1 MVNCISSS
9 SLRFVRL
16 ASMEGGQKGQ
26 RCERS
31 TQRKRSMSER
41 RDEFDEEER
50 RSLDFDLE
58 EERRSLEADI

>member
-16 ASMEGGQKGQ
+16 ASMEGGSKGSAV
-26 RCERS
+26 REEH
-31 TQRKRSMSER
+31 TEKEVNERSMSER

-50 RSLDFDLE
+50 RSLVY
-58 EERRSLEADI
+58 S